1 MMGNMSLE
9 GHPYYQKFL
18 YQLRSRIQYW
28 SSNGAITPQE
38 LQIMCVMAQNPG
50 QQTISFIQHLG
61 VAYPNGITEE
71 QMRNEI
77 DNTYLPQ
84 MRNAARQRLAM
95 SVGMNGGM
103 PGMGMSGLTFSRPVE
118 PMSAFGSSK
127 SMAAGLF
134 GEMRTVP
141 ATQTPTQPQQ
151 QQQQPAPTTKLP
163 EKKPWKCP
171 EFDSNSPTAKF
182 SICNCVNVLFGK
194 FILHDSGTCMRFLID
209 DPRLRYTCDKDV
221 LSAYQ
226 NYFKSFHN
234 EHKFATIHYKQLM
247 CVPVGREEMIKLA
260 NEIALTTSKIDS
272 GLADR
277 LKAIVSI
284 IRGSRYSFACSEAY
298 NNLFCDEFDMHM
310 QCGELTTKSN
320 PKMILNKFNSISEIA
335 DFVGKD
341 IDKNTV
347 SALESIPDYYKTL
360 NKIVDDIVYDLA
372 LNFAK
377 RIVNPLKQ
385 LSSLGSYIRAVPPIW
400 SSDTDVAMHGTED
413 LIELWVMSN
422 VQVSGSKSDGAVAAG
437 SQLQVKIEELDK
449 QFTVFWTWRTV
460 SWTDYPA
467 SSVVTYNEKGE
478 CQPKVWP
485 LNGPKSDVEFFVAEI
500 LKAIEEGN
508 DAAKKRIP
516 RSIYME
522 FEETTFSMNYGWT
535 VDANLWLGCSRYWK

>member
-1 MMGNMSLE
+1 
-9 GHPYYQKFL
+9 
-18 YQLRSRIQYW
+18 
-28 SSNGAITPQE
+28 
-38 LQIMCVMAQNPG
+38 
-50 QQTISFIQHLG
+50 
-61 VAYPNGITEE
+61 
-71 QMRNEI
+71 
-77 DNTYLPQ
+77 
-84 MRNAARQRLAM
+84 
-95 SVGMNGGM
+95 
-103 PGMGMSGLTFSRPVE
+103 
-118 PMSAFGSSK
+118 
-127 SMAAGLF
+127 
-134 GEMRTVP
+134 
-141 ATQTPTQPQQ
+141 
-151 QQQQPAPTTKLP
+151 
-163 EKKPWKCP
+163 
-171 EFDSNSPTAKF
+171 
-182 SICNCVNVLFGK
+182 
-194 FILHDSGTCMRFLID
+194 
-209 DPRLRYTCDKDV
+209 
-221 LSAYQ
+221 
-226 NYFKSFHN
+226 
-234 EHKFATIHYKQLM
+234 
-247 CVPVGREEMIKLA
+247 
-260 NEIALTTSKIDS
+260 
-272 GLADR
+272 
-277 LKAIVSI
+277 
-284 IRGSRYSFACSEAY
+284 
-298 NNLFCDEFDMHM
+298 MHM